1 MLQWIMCRFPKG
13 KVQKKKK
20 KDTCYIWGGEV
31 SSKEIMF
38 SFFLHTHRRLLA
50 KNKNVS
56 SQVSS
61 PLIKIFLSMKTN
73 TLECTAVQL

>member
-31 SSKEIMF
+31 GSGEVSNKEIMF
-38 SFFLHTHRRLLA
+38 SFF
-50 KNKNVS
+50 S
-56 SQVSS
+56 SYT
-61 PLIKIFLSMKTN
+61 P
-73 TLECTAVQL
+73 